1 MTWRNRRKLSYLMF
15 DFDDRNLA
23 IKYIDLDNPGLINM
37 VLDFFVN
44 GSKLIYPAKSYFVA
58 IVYAK
63 CLEKYFNEQFYNAL
77 NYNDLLPDDSYFVT
91 YEENKQVYDIIL
103 KRLDL
108 DNILE
113 LESTKKTIAYFKQEF
128 LIDDGINNKNNI

>member
-15 DFDDRNLA
+15 DFDDRNLVTE
-23 IKYIDLDNPGLINM
+23 YVDLDNPGLIDM
-37 VLDFFVN
+37 VLDFFIN

-63 CLEKYFNEQFYNAL
+63 CLEKYFNEPFYRSL
-77 NYNDLLPDDSYFVT
+77 NYDDLLPDDDYFVT

-108 DNILE
+108 NNILE
-113 LESTKKTIAYFKQEF
+113 LESTRKTIAYFKQEF